1 MRYQNPALRRHLATA
16 YALGLLSRRARA
28 RLERLM
34 AHDSALQ
41 ERVDAQVARY
51 APLALALP
59 PQAPSDALWTR
70 VEQRLGFAAAP
81 PTLGSDWRRFF
92 GGARAREE
100 VGSRADSRAGTGLA
114 RGVGWAFAG
123 LASGLVLGVMIAP
136 PASSP
141 SPSSPA
147 ALNAPQLP
155 ASYVGVLAD
164 QAGHAGM
171 LVSSLRQGRVA
182 DIKLLQPEDLPDGSV
197 LYLWGLPADGGT
209 PIALGALPRGQ
220 SVRLELAAPSEKL
233 LSGVTRLGV
242 TLEAAGASPRVPAT
256 PYRLLG
262 FCGKFW
268 R

>member
-1 MRYQNPALRRHLATA
+1 MRYQNPALQRHLATA
-16 YALGLLSRRARA
+16 YALGLLTRRARA

-34 AHDSALQ
+34 ADDPLLQ
-41 ERVDAQVARY
+41 ERVDEQVARY

-59 PQAPSDALWTR
+59 PQAPSEALWTR
-70 VEQRLGFAAAP
+70 VEQRLGFAAARP
-81 PTLGSDWRRFF
+81 APGSGWRRFF
-92 GGARAREE
+92 GGPRSREE
-100 VGSRADSRAGTGLA
+100 VDSRAESRAGGGLA

-123 LASGLVLGVMIAP
+123 LAGGLVLGALIAP
-136 PASSP
+136 HGSSP
-141 SPSSPA
+141 SLSPAA
-147 ALNAPQLP
+147 ALNAAQLP

-164 QAGHAGM
+164 EAGRAGM
-171 LVSSLRQGRVA
+171 LVSSLRHGRIA
-182 DIKLLQPEDLPDGSV
+182 DIKLLQPEDVPDGSV

-220 SVRLELAAPSEKL
+220 SVRIELAEPSEKL

-242 TLEAAGASPRVPAT
+242 TLEAAGTSPRIPAT
-256 PYRLLG
+256 PYRFLG